1 MLLRSILEAN
11 IEANPFIKITF
22 GLNSNATVFK
32 KLIIGYSVGA
42 ILTKRDTIALV
53 TLLS

>member
-1 MLLRSILEAN
+1 MNKEAG
-11 IEANPFIKITF
+11 IMTPYPFVKITF

-42 ILTKRDTIALV
+42 ILTKIDTIAVV
-53 TLLS
+53 TLSS